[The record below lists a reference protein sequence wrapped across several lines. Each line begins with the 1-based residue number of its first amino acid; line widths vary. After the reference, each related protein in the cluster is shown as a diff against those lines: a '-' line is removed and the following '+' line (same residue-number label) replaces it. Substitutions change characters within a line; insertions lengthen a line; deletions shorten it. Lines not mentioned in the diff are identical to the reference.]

1 MACKHRQVIRI
12 TNNKQEYYC
21 TAKQREIKEWEC
33 NNCLLKLEENPYE
46 DLIDLFLGGFK
57 KWTNIKK

>member
-1 MACKHRQVIRI
+1 MNCKHAQVIRI

-33 NNCLLKLEENPYE
+33 ENCLLKLEENPYE

-57 KWTNIKK
+57 K

>member
-1 MACKHRQVIRI
+1 MSCKHRQVIRI

-33 NNCLLKLEENPYE
+33 ENCLLKLEENPYE

-57 KWTNIKK
+57 K

>member
-1 MACKHRQVIRI
+1 MNCKHAKVIRI

-33 NNCLLKLEENPYE
+33 ENCLLKLEENPYE

-57 KWTNIKK
+57 K